1 MDAINLIIFAVL
13 FVLQVAIIILLL
25 RRRSGDAGHQTELLA
40 RQLQAQDNERRAQ
53 IERLEAAVQTLRED
67 NYRQQ
72 VKLLELVQN
81 QSDSQTRRLGAFMAE
96 MQKSN
101 EQKLDQMRQTVDE
114 KLTGTLN
121 TRLNA
126 SFQTVS
132 QQLESVYKSLGEM
145 QKLSS
150 GVTESVNG
158 LNRVLTNVKSRGTW
172 AEVQLG
178 NILDQTVPGMYDTNV
193 ATNPKYNG
201 RVEFA
206 VRIPAA
212 DGSGH
217 AWLPIDSKF
226 PMEDYARLTAAAQAG
241 DRQGMESAQKALE
254 QRVRDEAKLV
264 RQYISAPET
273 TPFAVL
279 YLATEGLYAQI
290 LGSRSG
296 LAEKLQQQG
305 ILLAGPT
312 TVTALLNAL
321 AMGFR
326 TLAINRKAT
335 EVWQVLGAA
344 KMQYEKFGDLL
355 PGLKWL
361 NFGGG
366 HHITRPG
373 YDLATL
379 EACIARMQEKY
390 GVQVYLEP
398 GEAWA
403 LNAGY
408 LVTTVLDT
416 LQNGE
421 THLAILDMSAACHTP
436 DVIEM
441 PYRPPLLDAGEPG
454 EKPCTLRLGGPTCLA
469 GDVVGDYSFAAPLTE
484 GDRLIFG
491 DMAIYS
497 TCKNN
502 TFNGMPLPD
511 IWVLHEN
518 GTTQPLARFGYH
530 DFKYR
535 LGSPR

>member
-1 MDAINLIIFAVL
+1 MDAINLILFAVL

-53 IERLEAAVQTLRED
+53 IDRLEAAVQTLRED

-279 YLATEGLYAQI
+279 YFATEGLYAQI

-355 PGLKWL
+355 QKA
-361 NFGGG
+361 
-366 HHITRPG
+366 RKKV
-373 YDLATL
+373 D
-379 EACIARMQEKY
+379 EAGK
-390 GVQVYLEP
+390 
-398 GEAWA
+398 
-403 LNAGY
+403 
-408 LVTTVLDT
+408 VLDEADHRNHIIQKHLRQVET
-416 LQNGE
+416 LDDPTAADMVLGE
-421 THLAILDMSAACHTP
+421 G
-436 DVIEM
+436 V
-441 PYRPPLLDAGEPG
+441 
-454 EKPCTLRLGGPTCLA
+454 
-469 GDVVGDYSFAAPLTE
+469 
-484 GDRLIFG
+484 
-491 DMAIYS
+491 
-497 TCKNN
+497 
-502 TFNGMPLPD
+502 
-511 IWVLHEN
+511 
-518 GTTQPLARFGYH
+518 
-530 DFKYR
+530 
-535 LGSPR
+535 

>member
-1 MDAINLIIFAVL
+1 MDAINLILFAVL
-13 FVLQVAIIILLL
+13 LVLQVAILILLL

-241 DRQGMESAQKALE
+241 DRQGMEIAQKALE

-355 PGLKWL
+355 QKA
-361 NFGGG
+361 
-366 HHITRPG
+366 RKKV
-373 YDLATL
+373 D
-379 EACIARMQEKY
+379 EAGK
-390 GVQVYLEP
+390 
-398 GEAWA
+398 
-403 LNAGY
+403 
-408 LVTTVLDT
+408 VLDEADHRNHIIQKHLRRVET
-416 LQNGE
+416 LDDP
-421 THLAILDMSAACHTP
+421 TAAEAVP
-436 DVIEM
+436 ELFD
-441 PYRPPLLDAGEPG
+441 
-454 EKPCTLRLGGPTCLA
+454 
-469 GDVVGDYSFAAPLTE
+469 
-484 GDRLIFG
+484 
-491 DMAIYS
+491 
-497 TCKNN
+497 
-502 TFNGMPLPD
+502 
-511 IWVLHEN
+511 
-518 GTTQPLARFGYH
+518 
-530 DFKYR
+530 
-535 LGSPR
+535 

>member
-1 MDAINLIIFAVL
+1 MDAINLILFAVL
-13 FVLQVAIIILLL
+13 FVLQVAILILLL

-305 ILLAGPT
+305 VLLAGPT

-355 PGLKWL
+355 QKA
-361 NFGGG
+361 
-366 HHITRPG
+366 RKKV
-373 YDLATL
+373 D
-379 EACIARMQEKY
+379 EAGK
-390 GVQVYLEP
+390 
-398 GEAWA
+398 
-403 LNAGY
+403 
-408 LVTTVLDT
+408 VLDEADHRNHIIQKHLRRVET
-416 LQNGE
+416 LDE
-421 THLAILDMSAACHTP
+421 PTAAEAVP
-436 DVIEM
+436 ELFD
-441 PYRPPLLDAGEPG
+441 
-454 EKPCTLRLGGPTCLA
+454 
-469 GDVVGDYSFAAPLTE
+469 
-484 GDRLIFG
+484 
-491 DMAIYS
+491 
-497 TCKNN
+497 
-502 TFNGMPLPD
+502 
-511 IWVLHEN
+511 
-518 GTTQPLARFGYH
+518 
-530 DFKYR
+530 
-535 LGSPR
+535 

>member
-1 MDAINLIIFAVL
+1 MDAINLILFAVL
-13 FVLQVAIIILLL
+13 FVLQVAILILLL

-290 LGSRSG
+290 LSSRSG

-355 PGLKWL
+355 QKA
-361 NFGGG
+361 
-366 HHITRPG
+366 RKKV
-373 YDLATL
+373 D
-379 EACIARMQEKY
+379 EAGK
-390 GVQVYLEP
+390 
-398 GEAWA
+398 
-403 LNAGY
+403 
-408 LVTTVLDT
+408 VLDEADHRNHIIQKHLRRVET
-416 LQNGE
+416 LDE
-421 THLAILDMSAACHTP
+421 PTAAEAVP
-436 DVIEM
+436 ELFD
-441 PYRPPLLDAGEPG
+441 
-454 EKPCTLRLGGPTCLA
+454 
-469 GDVVGDYSFAAPLTE
+469 
-484 GDRLIFG
+484 
-491 DMAIYS
+491 
-497 TCKNN
+497 
-502 TFNGMPLPD
+502 
-511 IWVLHEN
+511 
-518 GTTQPLARFGYH
+518 
-530 DFKYR
+530 
-535 LGSPR
+535 

>member
-1 MDAINLIIFAVL
+1 MDAINLILFAVL
-13 FVLQVAIIILLL
+13 FVLQVAILILLL

-226 PMEDYARLTAAAQAG
+226 PMEDYARLTAAAQVG

-355 PGLKWL
+355 QKA
-361 NFGGG
+361 
-366 HHITRPG
+366 RKKV
-373 YDLATL
+373 D
-379 EACIARMQEKY
+379 EAGK
-390 GVQVYLEP
+390 
-398 GEAWA
+398 
-403 LNAGY
+403 
-408 LVTTVLDT
+408 VLDEADHRNDIIQKHLRRVET
-416 LQNGE
+416 LDDP
-421 THLAILDMSAACHTP
+421 TAAEAVP
-436 DVIEM
+436 ELFD
-441 PYRPPLLDAGEPG
+441 
-454 EKPCTLRLGGPTCLA
+454 
-469 GDVVGDYSFAAPLTE
+469 
-484 GDRLIFG
+484 
-491 DMAIYS
+491 
-497 TCKNN
+497 
-502 TFNGMPLPD
+502 
-511 IWVLHEN
+511 
-518 GTTQPLARFGYH
+518 
-530 DFKYR
+530 
-535 LGSPR
+535 

>member
-13 FVLQVAIIILLL
+13 FVLQVAILILLL
-25 RRRSGDAGHQTELLA
+25 RRRSGDTGHQTELLA

-355 PGLKWL
+355 QKA
-361 NFGGG
+361 
-366 HHITRPG
+366 RKKV
-373 YDLATL
+373 D
-379 EACIARMQEKY
+379 EAGK
-390 GVQVYLEP
+390 
-398 GEAWA
+398 
-403 LNAGY
+403 
-408 LVTTVLDT
+408 VLDEADHRNHIIQKHLRRVET
-416 LQNGE
+416 LDNP
-421 THLAILDMSAACHTP
+421 TAAEAVP
-436 DVIEM
+436 ELFD
-441 PYRPPLLDAGEPG
+441 
-454 EKPCTLRLGGPTCLA
+454 
-469 GDVVGDYSFAAPLTE
+469 
-484 GDRLIFG
+484 
-491 DMAIYS
+491 
-497 TCKNN
+497 
-502 TFNGMPLPD
+502 
-511 IWVLHEN
+511 
-518 GTTQPLARFGYH
+518 
-530 DFKYR
+530 
-535 LGSPR
+535 

>member
-1 MDAINLIIFAVL
+1 MDAINLILFAVL

-212 DGSGH
+212 DGSGQ

-355 PGLKWL
+355 QKA
-361 NFGGG
+361 
-366 HHITRPG
+366 RKKV
-373 YDLATL
+373 D
-379 EACIARMQEKY
+379 EAGK
-390 GVQVYLEP
+390 
-398 GEAWA
+398 
-403 LNAGY
+403 
-408 LVTTVLDT
+408 VLDEADHRNHIIQKHLRRVET
-416 LQNGE
+416 LDDPTAADMVLGE
-421 THLAILDMSAACHTP
+421 G
-436 DVIEM
+436 V
-441 PYRPPLLDAGEPG
+441 
-454 EKPCTLRLGGPTCLA
+454 
-469 GDVVGDYSFAAPLTE
+469 
-484 GDRLIFG
+484 
-491 DMAIYS
+491 
-497 TCKNN
+497 
-502 TFNGMPLPD
+502 
-511 IWVLHEN
+511 
-518 GTTQPLARFGYH
+518 
-530 DFKYR
+530 
-535 LGSPR
+535 

>member
-1 MDAINLIIFAVL
+1 MDAINLILFAVL
-13 FVLQVAIIILLL
+13 FVLQVAILILLL

-296 LAEKLQQQG
+296 LAEKLQQQC
-305 ILLAGPT
+305 ILLSGPT

-355 PGLKWL
+355 QKA
-361 NFGGG
+361 
-366 HHITRPG
+366 RKKV
-373 YDLATL
+373 D
-379 EACIARMQEKY
+379 EAGK
-390 GVQVYLEP
+390 
-398 GEAWA
+398 
-403 LNAGY
+403 
-408 LVTTVLDT
+408 VLDEADHRNHIIQKHLRRVET
-416 LQNGE
+416 LDDP
-421 THLAILDMSAACHTP
+421 TAAEAVP
-436 DVIEM
+436 ELFD
-441 PYRPPLLDAGEPG
+441 
-454 EKPCTLRLGGPTCLA
+454 
-469 GDVVGDYSFAAPLTE
+469 
-484 GDRLIFG
+484 
-491 DMAIYS
+491 
-497 TCKNN
+497 
-502 TFNGMPLPD
+502 
-511 IWVLHEN
+511 
-518 GTTQPLARFGYH
+518 
-530 DFKYR
+530 
-535 LGSPR
+535 

>member
-1 MDAINLIIFAVL
+1 MDAINLILFAVL
-13 FVLQVAIIILLL
+13 FVLQMAILILLL

-344 KMQYEKFGDLL
+344 KMQYDKFGDLL
-355 PGLKWL
+355 QKA
-361 NFGGG
+361 
-366 HHITRPG
+366 RKKV
-373 YDLATL
+373 D
-379 EACIARMQEKY
+379 EAGK
-390 GVQVYLEP
+390 
-398 GEAWA
+398 
-403 LNAGY
+403 
-408 LVTTVLDT
+408 VLDEADHRNDIIQKHLRRVET
-416 LQNGE
+416 LDDP
-421 THLAILDMSAACHTP
+421 TAAEAVP
-436 DVIEM
+436 ELFD
-441 PYRPPLLDAGEPG
+441 
-454 EKPCTLRLGGPTCLA
+454 
-469 GDVVGDYSFAAPLTE
+469 
-484 GDRLIFG
+484 
-491 DMAIYS
+491 
-497 TCKNN
+497 
-502 TFNGMPLPD
+502 
-511 IWVLHEN
+511 
-518 GTTQPLARFGYH
+518 
-530 DFKYR
+530 
-535 LGSPR
+535 

>member
-1 MDAINLIIFAVL
+1 MDAINLILFAVL

-355 PGLKWL
+355 QKA
-361 NFGGG
+361 
-366 HHITRPG
+366 RKKV
-373 YDLATL
+373 D
-379 EACIARMQEKY
+379 EAGK
-390 GVQVYLEP
+390 
-398 GEAWA
+398 
-403 LNAGY
+403 
-408 LVTTVLDT
+408 VLDEADHRNHIIQKHLRRVET
-416 LQNGE
+416 LDDP
-421 THLAILDMSAACHTP
+421 TAAEAVP
-436 DVIEM
+436 ELFD
-441 PYRPPLLDAGEPG
+441 
-454 EKPCTLRLGGPTCLA
+454 
-469 GDVVGDYSFAAPLTE
+469 
-484 GDRLIFG
+484 
-491 DMAIYS
+491 
-497 TCKNN
+497 
-502 TFNGMPLPD
+502 
-511 IWVLHEN
+511 
-518 GTTQPLARFGYH
+518 
-530 DFKYR
+530 
-535 LGSPR
+535 

>member
-1 MDAINLIIFAVL
+1 MDAINLILFAVL
-13 FVLQVAIIILLL
+13 FVLQVAILILLL

-67 NYRQQ
+67 TCRQQ

-355 PGLKWL
+355 QKA
-361 NFGGG
+361 
-366 HHITRPG
+366 RKKV
-373 YDLATL
+373 D
-379 EACIARMQEKY
+379 EAGK
-390 GVQVYLEP
+390 
-398 GEAWA
+398 
-403 LNAGY
+403 
-408 LVTTVLDT
+408 VLDEADHRNDIIQKHLRRVET
-416 LQNGE
+416 LDDP
-421 THLAILDMSAACHTP
+421 TAAEAVP
-436 DVIEM
+436 ELFD
-441 PYRPPLLDAGEPG
+441 
-454 EKPCTLRLGGPTCLA
+454 
-469 GDVVGDYSFAAPLTE
+469 
-484 GDRLIFG
+484 
-491 DMAIYS
+491 
-497 TCKNN
+497 
-502 TFNGMPLPD
+502 
-511 IWVLHEN
+511 
-518 GTTQPLARFGYH
+518 
-530 DFKYR
+530 
-535 LGSPR
+535 

>member
-1 MDAINLIIFAVL
+1 MDAINLILFAVL

-53 IERLEAAVQTLRED
+53 IDRLEAAVQTLRED

-355 PGLKWL
+355 QKA
-361 NFGGG
+361 
-366 HHITRPG
+366 RKKV
-373 YDLATL
+373 D
-379 EACIARMQEKY
+379 EAGK
-390 GVQVYLEP
+390 
-398 GEAWA
+398 
-403 LNAGY
+403 
-408 LVTTVLDT
+408 VLDEADHRNHIIQKHLRQVET
-416 LQNGE
+416 LDDPTAADMVLGE
-421 THLAILDMSAACHTP
+421 G
-436 DVIEM
+436 V
-441 PYRPPLLDAGEPG
+441 
-454 EKPCTLRLGGPTCLA
+454 
-469 GDVVGDYSFAAPLTE
+469 
-484 GDRLIFG
+484 
-491 DMAIYS
+491 
-497 TCKNN
+497 
-502 TFNGMPLPD
+502 
-511 IWVLHEN
+511 
-518 GTTQPLARFGYH
+518 
-530 DFKYR
+530 
-535 LGSPR
+535 

>member
-1 MDAINLIIFAVL
+1 MDAINLILFAVL
-13 FVLQVAIIILLL
+13 FVLQVAILILLL
-25 RRRSGDAGHQTELLA
+25 RRRSGEAGHQTELLA

-355 PGLKWL
+355 QKARKKVDEAGKMLDEADHR
-361 NFGGG
+361 N
-366 HHITRPG
+366 HIIQKHLRRVE
-373 YDLATL
+373 TL
-379 EACIARMQEKY
+379 DDPTAAEAVPE
-390 GVQVYLEP
+390 LF
-398 GEAWA
+398 
-403 LNAGY
+403 
-408 LVTTVLDT
+408 D
-416 LQNGE
+416 
-421 THLAILDMSAACHTP
+421 
-436 DVIEM
+436 
-441 PYRPPLLDAGEPG
+441 
-454 EKPCTLRLGGPTCLA
+454 
-469 GDVVGDYSFAAPLTE
+469 
-484 GDRLIFG
+484 
-491 DMAIYS
+491 
-497 TCKNN
+497 
-502 TFNGMPLPD
+502 
-511 IWVLHEN
+511 
-518 GTTQPLARFGYH
+518 
-530 DFKYR
+530 
-535 LGSPR
+535 

>member
-1 MDAINLIIFAVL
+1 MDAINLILFAVL
-13 FVLQVAIIILLL
+13 FVLQVAILILLL

-355 PGLKWL
+355 QKA
-361 NFGGG
+361 
-366 HHITRPG
+366 RKKV
-373 YDLATL
+373 D
-379 EACIARMQEKY
+379 EAGK
-390 GVQVYLEP
+390 
-398 GEAWA
+398 
-403 LNAGY
+403 
-408 LVTTVLDT
+408 VLDEADHRNDIIQKHLRRVET
-416 LQNGE
+416 LDDS
-421 THLAILDMSAACHTP
+421 TAAEAVP
-436 DVIEM
+436 ELFD
-441 PYRPPLLDAGEPG
+441 
-454 EKPCTLRLGGPTCLA
+454 
-469 GDVVGDYSFAAPLTE
+469 
-484 GDRLIFG
+484 
-491 DMAIYS
+491 
-497 TCKNN
+497 
-502 TFNGMPLPD
+502 
-511 IWVLHEN
+511 
-518 GTTQPLARFGYH
+518 
-530 DFKYR
+530 
-535 LGSPR
+535 

>member
-1 MDAINLIIFAVL
+1 MDAINLILFAVL

-355 PGLKWL
+355 QKA
-361 NFGGG
+361 
-366 HHITRPG
+366 RKKV
-373 YDLATL
+373 D
-379 EACIARMQEKY
+379 EAGK
-390 GVQVYLEP
+390 
-398 GEAWA
+398 
-403 LNAGY
+403 
-408 LVTTVLDT
+408 VLDEADHRNDIIQKHLRRVET
-416 LQNGE
+416 LDDPTAADMVLGE
-421 THLAILDMSAACHTP
+421 G
-436 DVIEM
+436 V
-441 PYRPPLLDAGEPG
+441 
-454 EKPCTLRLGGPTCLA
+454 
-469 GDVVGDYSFAAPLTE
+469 
-484 GDRLIFG
+484 
-491 DMAIYS
+491 
-497 TCKNN
+497 
-502 TFNGMPLPD
+502 
-511 IWVLHEN
+511 
-518 GTTQPLARFGYH
+518 
-530 DFKYR
+530 
-535 LGSPR
+535 

>member
-1 MDAINLIIFAVL
+1 MDAINLILFAVL
-13 FVLQVAIIILLL
+13 FVLQVAILILLL
-25 RRRSGDAGHQTELLA
+25 RRHSGDAGHQTELLA

-53 IERLEAAVQTLRED
+53 IERLETAVQTLRED

-355 PGLKWL
+355 QKARKKVDEAGKVL
-361 NFGGG
+361 NEAD
-366 HHITRPG
+366 HRNDIIQKHLRRVE
-373 YDLATL
+373 TL
-379 EACIARMQEKY
+379 DDPTAAEAVPE
-390 GVQVYLEP
+390 LF
-398 GEAWA
+398 
-403 LNAGY
+403 
-408 LVTTVLDT
+408 D
-416 LQNGE
+416 
-421 THLAILDMSAACHTP
+421 
-436 DVIEM
+436 
-441 PYRPPLLDAGEPG
+441 
-454 EKPCTLRLGGPTCLA
+454 
-469 GDVVGDYSFAAPLTE
+469 
-484 GDRLIFG
+484 
-491 DMAIYS
+491 
-497 TCKNN
+497 
-502 TFNGMPLPD
+502 
-511 IWVLHEN
+511 
-518 GTTQPLARFGYH
+518 
-530 DFKYR
+530 
-535 LGSPR
+535 

>member
-1 MDAINLIIFAVL
+1 MDAINLILFAVL
-13 FVLQVAIIILLL
+13 FVLQVAILILLL

-40 RQLQAQDNERRAQ
+40 LQLQAQDNERRAQ

-355 PGLKWL
+355 QKA
-361 NFGGG
+361 
-366 HHITRPG
+366 RKKV
-373 YDLATL
+373 D
-379 EACIARMQEKY
+379 EAGK
-390 GVQVYLEP
+390 
-398 GEAWA
+398 
-403 LNAGY
+403 
-408 LVTTVLDT
+408 VLDEADHRNDIIQKHLRRVET
-416 LQNGE
+416 LDDP
-421 THLAILDMSAACHTP
+421 TAAEAVP
-436 DVIEM
+436 ELFD
-441 PYRPPLLDAGEPG
+441 
-454 EKPCTLRLGGPTCLA
+454 
-469 GDVVGDYSFAAPLTE
+469 
-484 GDRLIFG
+484 
-491 DMAIYS
+491 
-497 TCKNN
+497 
-502 TFNGMPLPD
+502 
-511 IWVLHEN
+511 
-518 GTTQPLARFGYH
+518 
-530 DFKYR
+530 
-535 LGSPR
+535 

>member
-1 MDAINLIIFAVL
+1 MDAINLILFAVL
-13 FVLQVAIIILLL
+13 FVLQVAILILLL
-25 RRRSGDAGHQTELLA
+25 RRRSGDVGHQTELLA

-355 PGLKWL
+355 QKA
-361 NFGGG
+361 
-366 HHITRPG
+366 RKKV
-373 YDLATL
+373 D
-379 EACIARMQEKY
+379 EAGK
-390 GVQVYLEP
+390 
-398 GEAWA
+398 
-403 LNAGY
+403 
-408 LVTTVLDT
+408 VLDKADHRNHIIQKHLRRVET
-416 LQNGE
+416 LDDPTAAE
-421 THLAILDMSAACHTP
+421 AIPELFD
-436 DVIEM
+436 
-441 PYRPPLLDAGEPG
+441 
-454 EKPCTLRLGGPTCLA
+454 
-469 GDVVGDYSFAAPLTE
+469 
-484 GDRLIFG
+484 
-491 DMAIYS
+491 
-497 TCKNN
+497 
-502 TFNGMPLPD
+502 
-511 IWVLHEN
+511 
-518 GTTQPLARFGYH
+518 
-530 DFKYR
+530 
-535 LGSPR
+535 

>member
-1 MDAINLIIFAVL
+1 MDAINLILFAVL
-13 FVLQVAIIILLL
+13 FVLQVAILILLL

-53 IERLEAAVQTLRED
+53 IEQLEAAVQTLRED

-321 AMGFR
+321 VMGFR

-355 PGLKWL
+355 QKA
-361 NFGGG
+361 
-366 HHITRPG
+366 RKKV
-373 YDLATL
+373 D
-379 EACIARMQEKY
+379 EAGK
-390 GVQVYLEP
+390 
-398 GEAWA
+398 
-403 LNAGY
+403 
-408 LVTTVLDT
+408 VLDEADHRNDIIQKHLRRVET
-416 LQNGE
+416 LDE
-421 THLAILDMSAACHTP
+421 PTAAEAVP
-436 DVIEM
+436 ELFD
-441 PYRPPLLDAGEPG
+441 
-454 EKPCTLRLGGPTCLA
+454 
-469 GDVVGDYSFAAPLTE
+469 
-484 GDRLIFG
+484 
-491 DMAIYS
+491 
-497 TCKNN
+497 
-502 TFNGMPLPD
+502 
-511 IWVLHEN
+511 
-518 GTTQPLARFGYH
+518 
-530 DFKYR
+530 
-535 LGSPR
+535 

>member
-1 MDAINLIIFAVL
+1 MDAINLILFAVL
-13 FVLQVAIIILLL
+13 FVLQVAILILLL

-150 GVTESVNG
+150 GVTESVHG

-355 PGLKWL
+355 QKA
-361 NFGGG
+361 
-366 HHITRPG
+366 RKKV
-373 YDLATL
+373 D
-379 EACIARMQEKY
+379 EAGK
-390 GVQVYLEP
+390 
-398 GEAWA
+398 
-403 LNAGY
+403 
-408 LVTTVLDT
+408 VLDEADHRNHIIQKHLRRVET
-416 LQNGE
+416 LDE
-421 THLAILDMSAACHTP
+421 PTAAEAVP
-436 DVIEM
+436 ELFD
-441 PYRPPLLDAGEPG
+441 
-454 EKPCTLRLGGPTCLA
+454 
-469 GDVVGDYSFAAPLTE
+469 
-484 GDRLIFG
+484 
-491 DMAIYS
+491 
-497 TCKNN
+497 
-502 TFNGMPLPD
+502 
-511 IWVLHEN
+511 
-518 GTTQPLARFGYH
+518 
-530 DFKYR
+530 
-535 LGSPR
+535 

>member
-1 MDAINLIIFAVL
+1 MDAINLILFAVL
-13 FVLQVAIIILLL
+13 FVLQVAILILLL

-206 VRIPAA
+206 VWIPAA

-241 DRQGMESAQKALE
+241 DRQGMESAQMALE

-355 PGLKWL
+355 QKA
-361 NFGGG
+361 
-366 HHITRPG
+366 RKKV
-373 YDLATL
+373 D
-379 EACIARMQEKY
+379 EAGK
-390 GVQVYLEP
+390 
-398 GEAWA
+398 
-403 LNAGY
+403 
-408 LVTTVLDT
+408 VLDEADHRNHIIQKHLRRVET
-416 LQNGE
+416 LDDP
-421 THLAILDMSAACHTP
+421 TAAEAVP
-436 DVIEM
+436 ELFD
-441 PYRPPLLDAGEPG
+441 
-454 EKPCTLRLGGPTCLA
+454 
-469 GDVVGDYSFAAPLTE
+469 
-484 GDRLIFG
+484 
-491 DMAIYS
+491 
-497 TCKNN
+497 
-502 TFNGMPLPD
+502 
-511 IWVLHEN
+511 
-518 GTTQPLARFGYH
+518 
-530 DFKYR
+530 
-535 LGSPR
+535 

>member
-1 MDAINLIIFAVL
+1 MDAINLILFAVL
-13 FVLQVAIIILLL
+13 FVLQVAILIFLL

-355 PGLKWL
+355 QKA
-361 NFGGG
+361 
-366 HHITRPG
+366 RKKV
-373 YDLATL
+373 D
-379 EACIARMQEKY
+379 EAGK
-390 GVQVYLEP
+390 
-398 GEAWA
+398 
-403 LNAGY
+403 
-408 LVTTVLDT
+408 VLDEADHRNAIIQKHLRRVET
-416 LQNGE
+416 LDDP
-421 THLAILDMSAACHTP
+421 TAAEAVP
-436 DVIEM
+436 ELFD
-441 PYRPPLLDAGEPG
+441 
-454 EKPCTLRLGGPTCLA
+454 
-469 GDVVGDYSFAAPLTE
+469 
-484 GDRLIFG
+484 
-491 DMAIYS
+491 
-497 TCKNN
+497 
-502 TFNGMPLPD
+502 
-511 IWVLHEN
+511 
-518 GTTQPLARFGYH
+518 
-530 DFKYR
+530 
-535 LGSPR
+535 

>member
-1 MDAINLIIFAVL
+1 MDAINLILFAVL
-13 FVLQVAIIILLL
+13 FVLQLAIVLLLL

-226 PMEDYARLTAAAQAG
+226 PLEDYARLTAAAQAG

-355 PGLKWL
+355 QKA
-361 NFGGG
+361 
-366 HHITRPG
+366 RKKV
-373 YDLATL
+373 D
-379 EACIARMQEKY
+379 EAGK
-390 GVQVYLEP
+390 
-398 GEAWA
+398 
-403 LNAGY
+403 
-408 LVTTVLDT
+408 VLDEADHRNHIIQKHLRRVET
-416 LQNGE
+416 LDDP
-421 THLAILDMSAACHTP
+421 TAAEAVP
-436 DVIEM
+436 ELFD
-441 PYRPPLLDAGEPG
+441 
-454 EKPCTLRLGGPTCLA
+454 
-469 GDVVGDYSFAAPLTE
+469 
-484 GDRLIFG
+484 
-491 DMAIYS
+491 
-497 TCKNN
+497 
-502 TFNGMPLPD
+502 
-511 IWVLHEN
+511 
-518 GTTQPLARFGYH
+518 
-530 DFKYR
+530 
-535 LGSPR
+535 

>member
-13 FVLQVAIIILLL
+13 FVLQVAILILLL

-172 AEVQLG
+172 AEVHLG

-241 DRQGMESAQKALE
+241 DQQGMESAQKALE

-355 PGLKWL
+355 QKA
-361 NFGGG
+361 
-366 HHITRPG
+366 RKKV
-373 YDLATL
+373 D
-379 EACIARMQEKY
+379 EAGK
-390 GVQVYLEP
+390 
-398 GEAWA
+398 
-403 LNAGY
+403 
-408 LVTTVLDT
+408 VLDEADHRNHIIQKHLRRVET
-416 LQNGE
+416 LDDP
-421 THLAILDMSAACHTP
+421 TAAEAVP
-436 DVIEM
+436 ELFD
-441 PYRPPLLDAGEPG
+441 
-454 EKPCTLRLGGPTCLA
+454 
-469 GDVVGDYSFAAPLTE
+469 
-484 GDRLIFG
+484 
-491 DMAIYS
+491 
-497 TCKNN
+497 
-502 TFNGMPLPD
+502 
-511 IWVLHEN
+511 
-518 GTTQPLARFGYH
+518 
-530 DFKYR
+530 
-535 LGSPR
+535 

>member
-1 MDAINLIIFAVL
+1 MDAINLILFAVL

-355 PGLKWL
+355 QKA
-361 NFGGG
+361 
-366 HHITRPG
+366 RKKV
-373 YDLATL
+373 D
-379 EACIARMQEKY
+379 EAGK
-390 GVQVYLEP
+390 
-398 GEAWA
+398 
-403 LNAGY
+403 
-408 LVTTVLDT
+408 VLDEADHRNHIIQKHLRRMET
-416 LQNGE
+416 LDDP
-421 THLAILDMSAACHTP
+421 TAAEAVP
-436 DVIEM
+436 ELFD
-441 PYRPPLLDAGEPG
+441 
-454 EKPCTLRLGGPTCLA
+454 
-469 GDVVGDYSFAAPLTE
+469 
-484 GDRLIFG
+484 
-491 DMAIYS
+491 
-497 TCKNN
+497 
-502 TFNGMPLPD
+502 
-511 IWVLHEN
+511 
-518 GTTQPLARFGYH
+518 
-530 DFKYR
+530 
-535 LGSPR
+535 

>member
-1 MDAINLIIFAVL
+1 MDAINLILFAVL
-13 FVLQVAIIILLL
+13 FVLQVAILILLL

-355 PGLKWL
+355 QKA
-361 NFGGG
+361 
-366 HHITRPG
+366 RKKV
-373 YDLATL
+373 D
-379 EACIARMQEKY
+379 EAGK
-390 GVQVYLEP
+390 
-398 GEAWA
+398 
-403 LNAGY
+403 
-408 LVTTVLDT
+408 VLDEADHRNHIIQKHLRRVET
-416 LQNGE
+416 LDDP
-421 THLAILDMSAACHTP
+421 TAA
-436 DVIEM
+436 E
-441 PYRPPLLDAGEPG
+441 A
-454 EKPCTLRLGGPTCLA
+454 
-469 GDVVGDYSFAAPLTE
+469 
-484 GDRLIFG
+484 
-491 DMAIYS
+491 
-497 TCKNN
+497 
-502 TFNGMPLPD
+502 
-511 IWVLHEN
+511 VLE
-518 GTTQPLARFGYH
+518 LF
-530 DFKYR
+530 D
-535 LGSPR
+535 

>member
-1 MDAINLIIFAVL
+1 MDAINLILFAVL
-13 FVLQVAIIILLL
+13 FVLQVAIILLLL

-355 PGLKWL
+355 QKA
-361 NFGGG
+361 
-366 HHITRPG
+366 RKKV
-373 YDLATL
+373 D
-379 EACIARMQEKY
+379 EAGK
-390 GVQVYLEP
+390 
-398 GEAWA
+398 
-403 LNAGY
+403 
-408 LVTTVLDT
+408 VLDEADHRNHII
-416 LQNGE
+416 QK
-421 THLAILDMSAACHTP
+421 HLRRVEALDDPTAAEAVP
-436 DVIEM
+436 ELFD
-441 PYRPPLLDAGEPG
+441 
-454 EKPCTLRLGGPTCLA
+454 
-469 GDVVGDYSFAAPLTE
+469 
-484 GDRLIFG
+484 
-491 DMAIYS
+491 
-497 TCKNN
+497 
-502 TFNGMPLPD
+502 
-511 IWVLHEN
+511 
-518 GTTQPLARFGYH
+518 
-530 DFKYR
+530 
-535 LGSPR
+535 

>member
-1 MDAINLIIFAVL
+1 MDSINLILFAVL
-13 FVLQVAIIILLL
+13 FVLQVAILILLL

-81 QSDSQTRRLGAFMAE
+81 QSDSQTRRVGAFMAE

-241 DRQGMESAQKALE
+241 DRQGMENAQKALE

-355 PGLKWL
+355 QKA
-361 NFGGG
+361 
-366 HHITRPG
+366 RKKV
-373 YDLATL
+373 D
-379 EACIARMQEKY
+379 EAGK
-390 GVQVYLEP
+390 
-398 GEAWA
+398 
-403 LNAGY
+403 
-408 LVTTVLDT
+408 VLDEADHRNDIIQKHLRRVET
-416 LQNGE
+416 LDDPTAAEALLGE
-421 THLAILDMSAACHTP
+421 G
-436 DVIEM
+436 V
-441 PYRPPLLDAGEPG
+441 
-454 EKPCTLRLGGPTCLA
+454 
-469 GDVVGDYSFAAPLTE
+469 
-484 GDRLIFG
+484 
-491 DMAIYS
+491 
-497 TCKNN
+497 
-502 TFNGMPLPD
+502 
-511 IWVLHEN
+511 
-518 GTTQPLARFGYH
+518 
-530 DFKYR
+530 
-535 LGSPR
+535 

>member
-1 MDAINLIIFAVL
+1 MDAINLILFAVL
-13 FVLQVAIIILLL
+13 FVLQVAILILLL

-290 LGSRSG
+290 LDSRSG

-355 PGLKWL
+355 QKA
-361 NFGGG
+361 
-366 HHITRPG
+366 RKKV
-373 YDLATL
+373 D
-379 EACIARMQEKY
+379 EAGK
-390 GVQVYLEP
+390 
-398 GEAWA
+398 
-403 LNAGY
+403 
-408 LVTTVLDT
+408 VLDEADHRNDIIQKHLRRVET
-416 LQNGE
+416 LDDP
-421 THLAILDMSAACHTP
+421 TAAEAVP
-436 DVIEM
+436 ELFD
-441 PYRPPLLDAGEPG
+441 
-454 EKPCTLRLGGPTCLA
+454 
-469 GDVVGDYSFAAPLTE
+469 
-484 GDRLIFG
+484 
-491 DMAIYS
+491 
-497 TCKNN
+497 
-502 TFNGMPLPD
+502 
-511 IWVLHEN
+511 
-518 GTTQPLARFGYH
+518 
-530 DFKYR
+530 
-535 LGSPR
+535 

>member
-1 MDAINLIIFAVL
+1 MDAINLILFAVL
-13 FVLQVAIIILLL
+13 FVLQVAILILLL
-25 RRRSGDAGHQTELLA
+25 RRRSGDTGHQTELLA

-226 PMEDYARLTAAAQAG
+226 PMEDYARLTVAAQAG

-355 PGLKWL
+355 QKA
-361 NFGGG
+361 
-366 HHITRPG
+366 RKKV
-373 YDLATL
+373 D
-379 EACIARMQEKY
+379 EAGK
-390 GVQVYLEP
+390 
-398 GEAWA
+398 
-403 LNAGY
+403 
-408 LVTTVLDT
+408 VLDEADHRNDIIQKHLRRVET
-416 LQNGE
+416 LDDP
-421 THLAILDMSAACHTP
+421 TAAEAVP
-436 DVIEM
+436 ELFD
-441 PYRPPLLDAGEPG
+441 
-454 EKPCTLRLGGPTCLA
+454 
-469 GDVVGDYSFAAPLTE
+469 
-484 GDRLIFG
+484 
-491 DMAIYS
+491 
-497 TCKNN
+497 
-502 TFNGMPLPD
+502 
-511 IWVLHEN
+511 
-518 GTTQPLARFGYH
+518 
-530 DFKYR
+530 
-535 LGSPR
+535 

>member
-1 MDAINLIIFAVL
+1 MDAINLILFAVL
-13 FVLQVAIIILLL
+13 FVLQVAILILLL

-264 RQYISAPET
+264 RQYISVPET

-355 PGLKWL
+355 QKA
-361 NFGGG
+361 
-366 HHITRPG
+366 RKKV
-373 YDLATL
+373 D
-379 EACIARMQEKY
+379 EAGK
-390 GVQVYLEP
+390 
-398 GEAWA
+398 
-403 LNAGY
+403 
-408 LVTTVLDT
+408 VLDEADHRNDIIQKHLRRVET
-416 LQNGE
+416 LDDP
-421 THLAILDMSAACHTP
+421 TAAEAVP
-436 DVIEM
+436 ELFD
-441 PYRPPLLDAGEPG
+441 
-454 EKPCTLRLGGPTCLA
+454 
-469 GDVVGDYSFAAPLTE
+469 
-484 GDRLIFG
+484 
-491 DMAIYS
+491 
-497 TCKNN
+497 
-502 TFNGMPLPD
+502 
-511 IWVLHEN
+511 
-518 GTTQPLARFGYH
+518 
-530 DFKYR
+530 
-535 LGSPR
+535 

>member
-1 MDAINLIIFAVL
+1 MDAINLIIFAVF
-13 FVLQVAIIILLL
+13 FVLQVAILILLL

-355 PGLKWL
+355 QKA
-361 NFGGG
+361 
-366 HHITRPG
+366 RKKV
-373 YDLATL
+373 D
-379 EACIARMQEKY
+379 EAGK
-390 GVQVYLEP
+390 
-398 GEAWA
+398 
-403 LNAGY
+403 
-408 LVTTVLDT
+408 VLDEADHRNDIIQKHLRRVET
-416 LQNGE
+416 LDE
-421 THLAILDMSAACHTP
+421 PTAAEAVP
-436 DVIEM
+436 ELFD
-441 PYRPPLLDAGEPG
+441 
-454 EKPCTLRLGGPTCLA
+454 
-469 GDVVGDYSFAAPLTE
+469 
-484 GDRLIFG
+484 
-491 DMAIYS
+491 
-497 TCKNN
+497 
-502 TFNGMPLPD
+502 
-511 IWVLHEN
+511 
-518 GTTQPLARFGYH
+518 
-530 DFKYR
+530 
-535 LGSPR
+535 

>member
-1 MDAINLIIFAVL
+1 MDAINLILFAVL
-13 FVLQVAIIILLL
+13 FVLQVAILILLL

-355 PGLKWL
+355 QKA
-361 NFGGG
+361 
-366 HHITRPG
+366 RKKV
-373 YDLATL
+373 D
-379 EACIARMQEKY
+379 EAGK
-390 GVQVYLEP
+390 
-398 GEAWA
+398 
-403 LNAGY
+403 
-408 LVTTVLDT
+408 VLDEADHRNDIIQKHLRRVET
-416 LQNGE
+416 LDDP
-421 THLAILDMSAACHTP
+421 TAA
-436 DVIEM
+436 
-441 PYRPPLLDAGEPG
+441 
-454 EKPCTLRLGGPTCLA
+454 
-469 GDVVGDYSFAAPLTE
+469 AAVPELF
-484 GDRLIFG
+484 D
-491 DMAIYS
+491 
-497 TCKNN
+497 
-502 TFNGMPLPD
+502 
-511 IWVLHEN
+511 
-518 GTTQPLARFGYH
+518 
-530 DFKYR
+530 
-535 LGSPR
+535 

>member
-1 MDAINLIIFAVL
+1 MDAINLILFAAL
-13 FVLQVAIIILLL
+13 FVLQVAILILLL

-355 PGLKWL
+355 QKA
-361 NFGGG
+361 
-366 HHITRPG
+366 RKKV
-373 YDLATL
+373 D
-379 EACIARMQEKY
+379 EAGK
-390 GVQVYLEP
+390 
-398 GEAWA
+398 
-403 LNAGY
+403 
-408 LVTTVLDT
+408 VLDEADHRNHIIQKHLRRVET
-416 LQNGE
+416 LDDP
-421 THLAILDMSAACHTP
+421 TAAEAVP
-436 DVIEM
+436 ELFD
-441 PYRPPLLDAGEPG
+441 
-454 EKPCTLRLGGPTCLA
+454 
-469 GDVVGDYSFAAPLTE
+469 
-484 GDRLIFG
+484 
-491 DMAIYS
+491 
-497 TCKNN
+497 
-502 TFNGMPLPD
+502 
-511 IWVLHEN
+511 
-518 GTTQPLARFGYH
+518 
-530 DFKYR
+530 
-535 LGSPR
+535 

>member
-1 MDAINLIIFAVL
+1 MDAINLILFAVL
-13 FVLQVAIIILLL
+13 FVLQVAILILLL

-121 TRLNA
+121 IRLNA

-355 PGLKWL
+355 QKA
-361 NFGGG
+361 
-366 HHITRPG
+366 RKKV
-373 YDLATL
+373 D
-379 EACIARMQEKY
+379 EAGK
-390 GVQVYLEP
+390 
-398 GEAWA
+398 
-403 LNAGY
+403 
-408 LVTTVLDT
+408 VLDEADHRNDIIQKHLRRVET
-416 LQNGE
+416 LDDP
-421 THLAILDMSAACHTP
+421 TAAEAVP
-436 DVIEM
+436 ELFD
-441 PYRPPLLDAGEPG
+441 
-454 EKPCTLRLGGPTCLA
+454 
-469 GDVVGDYSFAAPLTE
+469 
-484 GDRLIFG
+484 
-491 DMAIYS
+491 
-497 TCKNN
+497 
-502 TFNGMPLPD
+502 
-511 IWVLHEN
+511 
-518 GTTQPLARFGYH
+518 
-530 DFKYR
+530 
-535 LGSPR
+535 

>member
-1 MDAINLIIFAVL
+1 MDAINLILFAVL
-13 FVLQVAIIILLL
+13 FVLQVAILILLL
-25 RRRSGDAGHQTELLA
+25 RRRSGDAGHQTELLV

-355 PGLKWL
+355 QKA
-361 NFGGG
+361 
-366 HHITRPG
+366 RKKV
-373 YDLATL
+373 D
-379 EACIARMQEKY
+379 EAGK
-390 GVQVYLEP
+390 
-398 GEAWA
+398 
-403 LNAGY
+403 
-408 LVTTVLDT
+408 VLDEADHRNDIIQKHLRRVET
-416 LQNGE
+416 LDDP
-421 THLAILDMSAACHTP
+421 TAAEAVP
-436 DVIEM
+436 ELFD
-441 PYRPPLLDAGEPG
+441 
-454 EKPCTLRLGGPTCLA
+454 
-469 GDVVGDYSFAAPLTE
+469 
-484 GDRLIFG
+484 
-491 DMAIYS
+491 
-497 TCKNN
+497 
-502 TFNGMPLPD
+502 
-511 IWVLHEN
+511 
-518 GTTQPLARFGYH
+518 
-530 DFKYR
+530 
-535 LGSPR
+535 

>member
-1 MDAINLIIFAVL
+1 MDAINLILFAVL
-13 FVLQVAIIILLL
+13 FVLQVAILILLL

-296 LAEKLQQQG
+296 LEEKLQQQG

-355 PGLKWL
+355 QKA
-361 NFGGG
+361 
-366 HHITRPG
+366 RKKV
-373 YDLATL
+373 D
-379 EACIARMQEKY
+379 EAGK
-390 GVQVYLEP
+390 
-398 GEAWA
+398 
-403 LNAGY
+403 
-408 LVTTVLDT
+408 VLDEADHRNDIIQKHLRRVET
-416 LQNGE
+416 LDDP
-421 THLAILDMSAACHTP
+421 TAAEAVP
-436 DVIEM
+436 ELFD
-441 PYRPPLLDAGEPG
+441 
-454 EKPCTLRLGGPTCLA
+454 
-469 GDVVGDYSFAAPLTE
+469 
-484 GDRLIFG
+484 
-491 DMAIYS
+491 
-497 TCKNN
+497 
-502 TFNGMPLPD
+502 
-511 IWVLHEN
+511 
-518 GTTQPLARFGYH
+518 
-530 DFKYR
+530 
-535 LGSPR
+535 